1 MPKGPKQSSLS
12 VPISPKVG
20 FLSLLPHLN
29 YKPWF
34 ALGEFVDN
42 AIQSALDNWPRLRKC
57 EGRSYRLKVHIDIDA
72 SDGGRIS
79 VRDNAAGISHKDYH
93 RAFRTAEVPPKRD
106 GLSEFGVGMKSAAF
120 WFANRWTVR
129 SKALGESKVALVH
142 FDLESILEHSL
153 ENLPVT
159 LSPAKQNEHYTEV
172 LLHEPEKMPTRRT
185 IAKIKDH
192 LAGIYRVFI
201 RDGVLELYY
210 GGDQLEFSE
219 PKILKAPHP
228 RKPDSK
234 PIAWVKKVSISV
246 SRGRRVHGFAAIR
259 EEGSLAEAG
268 FALFRRRRLVV
279 GSGDE
284 GYRPEII
291 FGRSNDFRYQRVFGE
306 LHLEGFDVTHTKD
319 GFQWEN
325 GEEEILDKL
334 KQELSR
340 AEMPLLRMAM
350 DYRARQRPGRV
361 VSTQDTTTAS
371 VNAAALALTQAVDL
385 IEAQRRQTPDIA
397 PPPATLEHGSLES
410 LNTTVCLN
418 FKDQKWDVTVE
429 VISDGSVG
437 DWVELAEQVKGK
449 SARSIRIRVNAG
461 HAFLVRFASGSA
473 EQLEPWIRLGAALV
487 VSEVVARDQGVK
499 GAGVIRRHLNELLRD
514 ALSGPAAGTEE

>member
-1 MPKGPKQSSLS
+1 MPRSPKQSGIS

-57 EGRSYRLKVHIDIDA
+57 DGASYQLRVHIDIDA

-79 VRDNAAGISHKDYH
+79 IRDNAAGISPKDYH

-120 WFANRWTVR
+120 WFANRWAVR
-129 SKALGESKVALVH
+129 SKALGESKVALVK
-142 FDLESILEHSL
+142 FDLENILKHSL
-153 ENLPVT
+153 ENLPVS
-159 LSPAKQNEHYTEV
+159 LSPAKESEHYTEI
-172 LLHEPEKMPTRRT
+172 LLYEPEKMPTRRT

-192 LAGIYRVFI
+192 LAGIYRVFL
-201 RDGVLELYY
+201 RDGVFQLYY
-210 GGDQLEFSE
+210 GADRIEFSE

-228 RKPDSK
+228 RKPHST
-234 PIAWVKKVSISV
+234 PIKWIKKVNIPL
-246 SRGRRVHGFAAIR
+246 SRGRRIYGFAAIR

-268 FALFRRRRLVV
+268 FALFRRRRLVI

-306 LHLEGFDVTHTKD
+306 LHLEGFNVTHTKD
-319 GFQWEN
+319 GFQWED
-325 GEEEILDKL
+325 GEEEILEKL
-334 KQELSR
+334 KQELSQ

-350 DYRARQRPGRV
+350 DYRARQRPVRLA
-361 VSTQDTTTAS
+361 STEDMTTAS
-371 VNAAALALTQAVDL
+371 VNATALALTQAVAL
-385 IEAQRRQTPDIA
+385 IEAQRSQIPDIS
-397 PPPATLEHGSLES
+397 PPPSTLEHGSLES
-410 LNTTVCLN
+410 LNTTVSLE
-418 FKDQKWDVTVE
+418 FKDQRWDVTVE

-437 DWVELAEQVKGK
+437 DWLELAENVKGK
-449 SARSIRIRVNAG
+449 SGRSIRIRINAG
-461 HAFLVRFASGSA
+461 HAFLVRFASSSP

-499 GAGVIRRHLNELLRD
+499 GTGVIRRHLNELLRD
-514 ALSGPAAGTEE
+514 ALSGPAAGTQE